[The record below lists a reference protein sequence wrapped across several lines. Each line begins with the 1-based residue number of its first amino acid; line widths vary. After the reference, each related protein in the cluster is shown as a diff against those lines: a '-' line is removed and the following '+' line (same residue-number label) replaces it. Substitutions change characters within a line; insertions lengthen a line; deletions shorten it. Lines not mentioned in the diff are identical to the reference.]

1 MFKNILGFV
10 LIDAPHSALNNAGAD
25 AGSRTE
31 NTVAVKVIRKGRSVY
46 PYVSAQAW
54 RYWWRNALVEK
65 MGWNVSPIIRETKI
79 AFTSANPFEYP
90 DDDVFG
96 YMRALKKADGGTLT
110 RLSSLKCSTLVSIFN
125 SVPIDDFG
133 VMSRH
138 EGDPVPFEHQF
149 YSTVLKGIFSLNLDS
164 IGVYYDTARTGFK
177 NLDENYVKKPEIEAS
192 IQRVGA
198 AKVNGIWKLP
208 KEERVKR
215 AKDTIGAL
223 PYLYTTTKSASHL
236 TDVTPK
242 FIILA
247 VIEGGNHIFMN
258 VTNDNSDK
266 PLINVLALKQVL
278 TDYKDNIISD
288 IYIGRQEGF
297 IDDIATELNGIKID
311 GKNIQILSPKKAV
324 EMFTSVIEQHIE

>member
-1 MFKNILGFV
+1 M
-10 LIDAPHSALNNAGAD
+10 
-25 AGSRTE
+25 
-31 NTVAVKVIRKGRSVY
+31 
-46 PYVSAQAW
+46 
-54 RYWWRNALVEK
+54 
-65 MGWNVSPIIRETKI
+65 
-79 AFTSANPFEYP
+79 
-90 DDDVFG
+90 
-96 YMRALKKADGGTLT
+96 
-110 RLSSLKCSTLVSIFN
+110 
-125 SVPIDDFG
+125 
-133 VMSRH
+133 
-138 EGDPVPFEHQF
+138 
-149 YSTVLKGIFSLNLDS
+149 LKGIFSLNLDS